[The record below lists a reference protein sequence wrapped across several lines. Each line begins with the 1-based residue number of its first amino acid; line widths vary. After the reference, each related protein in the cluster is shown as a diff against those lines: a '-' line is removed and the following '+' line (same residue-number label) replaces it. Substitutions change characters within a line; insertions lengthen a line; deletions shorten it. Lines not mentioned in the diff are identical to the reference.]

1 MGEMRQNPSKTLK
14 PRCQWAK
21 TEPGLVYHD
30 TEWGVPCHDD
40 RALFELLILEG
51 AQAGLSWSTILNKRT
66 GYRRAFDR
74 FDPRRV
80 ARYDSRKV
88 QQLLANPEIVR
99 NRLKIAAS
107 IRNAEAYLD
116 LQKEFGSFDA
126 YVWRF
131 VGNRPVQNAWRSL
144 LEVPART
151 PESDAMSKD
160 LAKRGF
166 KFVGSTICY
175 AFMQATGMVN
185 DHVVGCFR
193 WEELRKPAN
202 TQPRARRRLRMG

>member
-1 MGEMRQNPSKTLK
+1 MGGMSQNPSKTLK
-14 PRCQWAK
+14 PRCQWAN
-21 TEPGLVYHD
+21 TELSIVYHD

-51 AQAGLSWSTILNKRT
+51 AQAGLSWSTILNKRA
-66 GYRRAFDR
+66 GYQRAFDH

-88 QQLLANPEIVR
+88 KQLLANPEIVR

-107 IRNAEAYLD
+107 IRNAEAYLEV
-116 LQKEFGSFDA
+116 QKEFGSFDA

-131 VGNRPVQNAWRSL
+131 VGNRPVQNARRAL
-144 LEVPART
+144 GEVPART
-151 PESDAMSKD
+151 AESDAMSKD
-160 LAKRGF
+160 LATRGF

-193 WEELRKPAN
+193 YGEIIRL
-202 TQPRARRRLRMG
+202 TQTRRTTI